1 MDPSLGSTEGLLIYY
16 LEFFCKEDVSLLP
29 HLFFNHLYQY
39 VYFFY
44 TLGHDSVLYC
54 YYFIVGII
62 MALAT
67 GSFQVGFC
75 VSLTY
80 LLLVFEHLLTLKN
93 LPEMQEDMDL
103 IPGLGRSLGEGNG
116 NLLQYSRLGNLM
128 DRGAW
133 WAP

>member
-1 MDPSLGSTEGLLIYY
+1 MDPSLGSTEGLYIYY
-16 LEFFCKEDVSLLP
+16 LEFFCKEDLSLLP

-80 LLLVFEHLLTLKN
+80 LLVFEHLLTLKN
-93 LPEMQEDMDL
+93 LPEMQE
-103 IPGLGRSLGEGNG
+103 I
-116 NLLQYSRLGNLM
+116 
-128 DRGAW
+128 W
-133 WAP
+133 I